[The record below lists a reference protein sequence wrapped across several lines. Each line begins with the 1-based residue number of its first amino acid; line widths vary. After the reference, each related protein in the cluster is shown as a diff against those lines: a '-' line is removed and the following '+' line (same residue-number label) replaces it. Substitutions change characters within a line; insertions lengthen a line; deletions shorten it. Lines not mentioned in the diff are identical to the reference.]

1 MPVRARPVSTGRAPR
16 PKPRMM
22 TGSGLTVAE
31 AAGDA
36 RPARR
41 VQPLIRVGLA
51 HASSL
56 PGLSSSGTRGVS
68 PRRRPGTPAGA
79 KTYGRPGKRMAGPGG
94 NVGSMGNTGQVTY
107 SPGDTERWAA
117 EPPKRAGRTEF
128 QRDRARVL
136 HSSAL
141 RRLAAKTQVVRA
153 GSGDFPRTRL
163 THTLE
168 CAQIGRELGAA
179 LGCDPD
185 LVDAACLA
193 HDLGHPPFGH
203 NGESALAA
211 LADPG
216 GLLACGGF
224 EGNAQSLRLLTR
236 LEPKVPGAGLNLTR
250 ATLDAALKYPWLAP
264 APGRA
269 GDVPAAPGEDL
280 PGENPGLHAPAKY
293 GAYQSDRAVFDW
305 VRGGVPG
312 HRRCLEAQ
320 VMDWADDVAYSVH
333 DVEDGLQA
341 GLVSMKSLNDHSERA
356 RVCAVAL
363 AYYCPPGWGVT
374 AAELET
380 VFAEFMRLDC
390 WQFSFDGGPAAL
402 AAAKNLTSELVG
414 RLCQAAQDGT
424 RGAAG
429 AAPLSRYDAD
439 LAVPRRQ
446 LLECALLKAVA
457 AHYVMSQPRAVAE
470 QARERD
476 VITEL
481 ALAIERGAPAT
492 LDPVFQPAWDG
503 AADDAERHRV
513 VIDQLASLTD
523 TSALAW
529 HARLA

>member
-1 MPVRARPVSTGRAPR
+1 
-16 PKPRMM
+16 
-22 TGSGLTVAE
+22 
-31 AAGDA
+31 
-36 RPARR
+36 
-41 VQPLIRVGLA
+41 
-51 HASSL
+51 
-56 PGLSSSGTRGVS
+56 
-68 PRRRPGTPAGA
+68 
-79 KTYGRPGKRMAGPGG
+79 
-94 NVGSMGNTGQVTY
+94 VTY
-107 SPGDTERWAA
+107 SPGDTDRWVA

-163 THTLE
+163 THSLE

-211 LADPG
+211 LADAG
-216 GLLACGGF
+216 GPLACGGF

-250 ATLDAALKYPWLAP
+250 ATLDAALKYPWLPEPAAAASP
-264 APGRA
+264 AP
-269 GDVPAAPGEDL
+269 
-280 PGENPGLHAPAKY
+280 ENVTLHLPAKY
-293 GAYQSDRAVFDW
+293 GAYQSDISVFEW
-305 VRGGVPG
+305 VRAGAPAR
-312 HRRCLEAQ
+312 RRCLEAQ

-341 GLVSMKSLNDHSERA
+341 GLISLKNLSDHSERM
-356 RVCAVAL
+356 RVSAVAL
-363 AYYCPPGWGVT
+363 SYYCKAEWAVT

-390 WQFSFDGGPAAL
+390 WQFSFDGGPASL

-414 RLCQAAQDGT
+414 RLCQAAEDGT
-424 RGAAG
+424 RAVAG
-429 AAPLSRYDAD
+429 VAPLGRYDAD

-457 AHYVMSQPRAVAE
+457 AHYVMTRRDAMAE
-470 QARERD
+470 QARERE

-481 ALAIERGAPAT
+481 ALAIGRGAPAT

-503 AADDAERHRV
+503 AADDQERYRV
-513 VIDQLASLTD
+513 IVDQVASLTD

>member
-1 MPVRARPVSTGRAPR
+1 
-16 PKPRMM
+16 
-22 TGSGLTVAE
+22 
-31 AAGDA
+31 
-36 RPARR
+36 
-41 VQPLIRVGLA
+41 VQVCVGLA
-51 HASSL
+51 WIVGWVGH
-56 PGLSSSGTRGVS
+56 TGV
-68 PRRRPGTPAGA
+68 
-79 KTYGRPGKRMAGPGG
+79 
-94 NVGSMGNTGQVTY
+94 VTY
-107 SPGDTERWAA
+107 SPGDTKRWVA

-163 THTLE
+163 THSLE

-216 GLLACGGF
+216 GALACGGF

-236 LEPKVPGAGLNLTR
+236 LEPKIPGAGLNLTR
-250 ATLDAALKYPWLAP
+250 ATLDAALKYPWTP
-264 APGRA
+264 DP
-269 GDVPAAPGEDL
+269 VPSASPT
-280 PGENPGLHAPAKY
+280 PENVTLHLPAKY
-293 GAYQSDRAVFDW
+293 GAYQSDRSAFEW
-305 VRGGVPG
+305 IRAGAPER
-312 HRRCLEAQ
+312 RRCLEAQ

-341 GLVSMKSLNDHSERA
+341 GLVSLKNLADPAERA
-356 RVCAVAL
+356 RVSAVAL
-363 AYYCPPGWGVT
+363 TYYCSPSWGAST
-374 AAELET
+374 AELET
-380 VFAEFMRLDC
+380 VFAEFMQLDC
-390 WQFSFDGGPAAL
+390 WQFSFDGGPASL

-414 RLCQAAQDGT
+414 RLCQAAEDGT
-424 RGAAG
+424 RAVAG
-429 AAPLSRYDAD
+429 PAPLSRYAAD
-439 LAVPRRQ
+439 LSVPRRQ

-457 AHYVMSQPRAVAE
+457 AHYVMARRDAMVE
-470 QARERD
+470 QARERE

-481 ALAIERGAPAT
+481 ALALTRTAPAT
-492 LDPVFQPAWDG
+492 LDPVFQPAWDS
-503 AADDAERHRV
+503 AADDAERRRV
-513 VIDQLASLTD
+513 IIDQIASLTD

-529 HARLA
+529 HARLI

>member
-1 MPVRARPVSTGRAPR
+1 MAYS
-16 PKPRMM
+16 
-22 TGSGLTVAE
+22 
-31 AAGDA
+31 AGDTD
-36 RPARR
+36 RW
-41 VQPLIRVGLA
+41 
-51 HASSL
+51 
-56 PGLSSSGTRGVS
+56 VS
-68 PRRRPGTPAGA
+68 EG
-79 KTYGRPGKRMAGPGG
+79 
-94 NVGSMGNTGQVTY
+94 
-107 SPGDTERWAA
+107 
-117 EPPKRAGRTEF
+117 PKRAGRTEF

-163 THTLE
+163 THSLE

-216 GLLACGGF
+216 GALACGGF

-236 LEPKVPGAGLNLTR
+236 LEPKIPGAGLNLTR
-250 ATLDAALKYPWLAP
+250 ATLDAALKYPWLP
-264 APGRA
+264 E
-269 GDVPAAPGEDL
+269 PAAADPPSPD
-280 PGENPGLHAPAKY
+280 NVTLHLPAKY
-293 GAYQSDRAVFDW
+293 GAYQADARAFAW
-305 VRGGVPG
+305 IRAGAPG
-312 HRRCLEAQ
+312 RRRCLEAQ

-341 GLVSMKSLNDHSERA
+341 GLISLKNLADPAERS

-363 AYYCPPGWGVT
+363 TYYCRPSWDVT
-374 AAELET
+374 AAELEA
-380 VFAEFMRLDC
+380 VFAEFMGLGC
-390 WQFSFDGGPAAL
+390 WRFSFDGGPASL
-402 AAAKNLTSELVG
+402 ASAKNLTSELVG
-414 RLCQAAQDGT
+414 RLCQAAEDGT
-424 RGAAG
+424 RAVAG
-429 AAPLSRYDAD
+429 PSPLRRYAAD

-457 AHYVMSQPRAVAE
+457 AHYVMSRRDAMAE
-470 QARERD
+470 QARERE

-481 ALAIERGAPAT
+481 ALALARTAPAT
-492 LDPVFQPAWDG
+492 LDPVFLPAWDS
-503 AADDAERHRV
+503 AAGDAERHRV
-513 VIDQLASLTD
+513 LIDQLASLTD

-529 HARLA
+529 HGRLA

>member
-1 MPVRARPVSTGRAPR
+1 VTYRP
-16 PKPRMM
+16 
-22 TGSGLTVAE
+22 
-31 AAGDA
+31 GDA
-36 RPARR
+36 
-41 VQPLIRVGLA
+41 
-51 HASSL
+51 
-56 PGLSSSGTRGVS
+56 
-68 PRRRPGTPAGA
+68 
-79 KTYGRPGKRMAGPGG
+79 
-94 NVGSMGNTGQVTY
+94 
-107 SPGDTERWAA
+107 DRWVA

-163 THTLE
+163 THSLE

-211 LADPG
+211 LADVG
-216 GLLACGGF
+216 GPLACGGF

-236 LEPKVPGAGLNLTR
+236 LEPKVQGAGLNLTR
-250 ATLDAALKYPWLAP
+250 ATLDAALKYPWFPEPVPP
-264 APGRA
+264 AHA
-269 GDVPAAPGEDL
+269 Q
-280 PGENPGLHAPAKY
+280 ENVTLRLPAKY
-293 GAYQSDRAVFDW
+293 GAYESDVSAFEWIRTGAPA
-305 VRGGVPG
+305 R
-312 HRRCLEAQ
+312 RRCLEAQ
-320 VMDWADDVAYSVH
+320 VMDWADDIAYSVH
-333 DVEDGLQA
+333 DVEDGLHA
-341 GLVSMKSLNDHSERA
+341 GLVSLKNLSDQSERG
-356 RVCAVAL
+356 RVAAVAL
-363 AYYCPPGWGVT
+363 AHYCVPEWAVT

-390 WQFSFDGGPAAL
+390 WQFSFDGGPASL

-414 RLCQAAQDGT
+414 RLCQAAEDET
-424 RGAAG
+424 RAVAG
-429 AAPLSRYDAD
+429 SAPLSRYAAD
-439 LAVPRRQ
+439 LVVPRRQ

-457 AHYVMSQPRAVAE
+457 AHYVMTRKDAVTE
-470 QARERD
+470 QAHERE

-481 ALAIERGAPAT
+481 ALAVERGAPAT

-503 AADDAERHRV
+503 AADDQERRRV
-513 VIDQLASLTD
+513 IIDQLASLTD

-529 HARLA
+529 HDRLT